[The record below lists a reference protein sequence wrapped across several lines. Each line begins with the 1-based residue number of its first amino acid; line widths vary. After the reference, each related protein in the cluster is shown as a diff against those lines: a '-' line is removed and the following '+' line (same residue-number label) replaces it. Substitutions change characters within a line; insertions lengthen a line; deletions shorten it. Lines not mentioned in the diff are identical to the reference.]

1 MTERNQRP
9 AISTVKSRT
18 PPGRYRPGDQPRPWK
33 PALEDRE
40 DHQRPAINAVK
51 LAHHHTEV
59 EVLTTR
65 LRCPRPPWVWT
76 AEPVCRRSTAA
87 MEARARR
94 QRRPPAP
101 GDQHREVSHTT
112 TAKSRFS
119 DTQGRVFRVGSRTTR
134 APGNG
139 RAICDPRGLSASI
152 SRRILDSGIRY
163 V

>member
-59 EVLTTR
+59 EVLTAAW
-65 LRCPRPPWVWT
+65 PRPPWVWT

-87 MEARARR
+87 TMEARVRR
-94 QRRPPAP
+94 PRRPPAA
-101 GDQHREVSHTT
+101 GDQRREVSTVTH
-112 TAKSRFS
+112 
-119 DTQGRVFRVGSRTTR
+119 QGATGPVIQ
-134 APGNG
+134 PG
-139 RAICDPRGLSASI
+139 P
-152 SRRILDSGIRY
+152 
-163 V
+163 

>member
-65 LRCPRPPWVWT
+65 LRCPRPPDT
-76 AEPVCRRSTAA
+76 
-87 MEARARR
+87 M
-94 QRRPPAP
+94 RPPAMDVT
-101 GDQHREVSHTT
+101 GGLIVSFS
-112 TAKSRFS
+112 ANRQSRSVSFVLRLSPAVLRSSAPSS
-119 DTQGRVFRVGSRTTR
+119 DMMRR
-134 APGNG
+134 
-139 RAICDPRGLSASI
+139 PRS
-152 SRRILDSGIRY
+152 
-163 V
+163 